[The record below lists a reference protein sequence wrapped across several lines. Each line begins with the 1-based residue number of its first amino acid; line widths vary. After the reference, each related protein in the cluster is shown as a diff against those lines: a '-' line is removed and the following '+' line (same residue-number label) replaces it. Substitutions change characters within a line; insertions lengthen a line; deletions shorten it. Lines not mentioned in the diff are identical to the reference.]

1 MTMTKQDR
9 AERIRMLAKLAIG
22 ILRRN
27 DAGGYLDIPG
37 KGRVR
42 ALDCRCGEF
51 RLSFRRRVD
60 DEERLAR
67 LKIKFAG
74 ETVLS
79 AAWTDEG
86 FVRTSYRPSEW
97 EGALQRVDRMPAM
110 GRE

>member
-42 ALDCRCGEF
+42 ALKRDGVWLNRFGIPK
-51 RLSFRRRVD
+51 S
-60 DEERLAR
+60 
-67 LKIKFAG
+67 
-74 ETVLS
+74 
-79 AAWTDEG
+79 
-86 FVRTSYRPSEW
+86 VRF
-97 EGALQRVDRMPAM
+97 
-110 GRE
+110 